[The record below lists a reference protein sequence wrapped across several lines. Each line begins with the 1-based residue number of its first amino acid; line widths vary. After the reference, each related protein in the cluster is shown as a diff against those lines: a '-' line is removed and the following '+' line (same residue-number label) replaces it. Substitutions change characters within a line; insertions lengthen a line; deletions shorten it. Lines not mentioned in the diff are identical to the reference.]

1 MESFLR
7 KPFWFFLFIKSDSS
21 PQPSP
26 KERQKIGIP
35 LLLALSGTLEKQT
48 GLQKLVMKSWKW
60 LLKFVL
66 LQLNYNDFEMNS
78 TIESNPLLDRLPKHL
93 KQFIKPQDYSD
104 YTPINQAVWRYV
116 MRKNVNYLS
125 KVAHSSYLEGL
136 KKTGI
141 EIDHI
146 PSMYGMNRILTE
158 IGWAAVAVDGFIPPN
173 AFMEF
178 QAYNVLV
185 IASDIRQLEHIEYT
199 PAPDIIHEGAGHAPI
214 IANPEYAEYLR
225 RFGEIGCKAI
235 SSHKDYEMYEAIRLL
250 SILKEAEDT
259 SQADIDAAEKA
270 VEDLQ
275 NNMGELSEMA
285 QIRNLHW
292 WTVEYG
298 LIGTVDNPKIYGAG
312 LLSSI
317 GESAWCMTDNV
328 KKIPYDLSAA
338 NQSFDI
344 TKLQPQLYVTPDFA
358 HLSMVLE
365 EFANKM
371 ALRTGGLSGINK
383 LIHSNALGT
392 IELSTGIQI
401 SGVFTNVIEEEG
413 KPVYIQTTGKTALSY
428 REKELV
434 GHGTSKHPEGFG
446 SPIGKLKGIN
456 LAIEDMSPRD
466 LSAYS
471 ITESQNVT
479 LEFEGDITVKG
490 EIITGSRNLHGE
502 IILISL
508 KNCTVTH
515 GETILFQPEWGN
527 YDMAIGKKVVSAFS
541 GPADVNSFDLISHV
555 PSSKTIKARHTA
567 ERDDLEILYQTVR
580 NSRET
585 KDTQTSLE
593 PIFEKLHTNHPNDW
607 LLAIEIA
614 ELLKD
619 RNEPQLLQ
627 KVMVYL
633 ENLKAKRPEVAH
645 LIAGGLDLIFDKEKA

>member
-1 MESFLR
+1 
-7 KPFWFFLFIKSDSS
+7 
-21 PQPSP
+21 
-26 KERQKIGIP
+26 
-35 LLLALSGTLEKQT
+35 
-48 GLQKLVMKSWKW
+48 
-60 LLKFVL
+60 
-66 LQLNYNDFEMNS
+66 MNAK
-78 TIESNPLLDRLPKHL
+78 IESNPLIERLPKHL
-93 KQFIKPQDYSD
+93 KQFIKPQNYED

-116 MRKNVNYLS
+116 MRKNVDYLS

-141 EIDHI
+141 EINSI
-146 PSMYGMNRILTE
+146 PSMYGMNRILSE

-250 SILKEAEDT
+250 SILKEAEGT
-259 SQADIDAAEKA
+259 PQSEIEAAEKA

-298 LIGTVDNPKIYGAG
+298 LIGTLENPKIYGAG

-328 KKIPYDLSAA
+328 KKLPYTIEAA
-338 NQSFDI
+338 QQSFDI
-344 TKLQPQLYVTPDFA
+344 TKVQPQLYVTPDFA
-358 HLSMVLE
+358 YLSLILE
-365 EFANKM
+365 EFANTM
-371 ALRTGGLSGINK
+371 ALRTGGLSGIKK
-383 LIHSNALGT
+383 LIDSKALGT
-392 IELSTGIQI
+392 VELSTGLQI
-401 SGVFTNVIEEEG
+401 SGVFTNVIEHEG
-413 KPVYIQTTGKTALSY
+413 KPIYLQTTGKTALAN

-434 GHGTSKHPEGFG
+434 GHGTAAHLEGFG

-466 LSAYS
+466 LKAYD
-471 ITESQNVT
+471 IYEGETAT
-479 LEFEGDITVKG
+479 LEFEGNIKVVG
-490 EIITGSRNLHGE
+490 EIITGKRNLHGE
-502 IILISL
+502 IILISF

-515 GETILFQPEWGN
+515 GETVLFRPEWGT
-527 YDMAIGKKVVSAFS
+527 YDMAVGKKLVSAFS
-541 GPADVNSFDLISHV
+541 GPADVNSFDLIAHV
-555 PSSKTIKARHTA
+555 PSSKTIKASTSE
-567 ERDDLEILYQTVR
+567 ERDALEVLYHTVR
-580 NSRET
+580 NIRET
-585 KDTQTSLE
+585 KDTTTSLA
-593 PIFEKLHTNHPNDW
+593 PIFEKLKEEHSNDW
-607 LLAIEIA
+607 LLCVELA
-614 ELLKD
+614 ELLKA
-619 RNEPQLLQ
+619 RNETQLLNEILSH
-627 KVMVYL
+627 L
-633 ENLKAKRPEVAH
+633 ENLKKQRPEVAQ
-645 LIAGGLDLIFDKEKA
+645 LISNGLELIFEKEETTL

>member
-1 MESFLR
+1 MNT
-7 KPFWFFLFIKSDSS
+7 KIK
-21 PQPSP
+21 
-26 KERQKIGIP
+26 
-35 LLLALSGTLEKQT
+35 
-48 GLQKLVMKSWKW
+48 
-60 LLKFVL
+60 
-66 LQLNYNDFEMNS
+66 
-78 TIESNPLLDRLPKHL
+78 SNPLLDRLPKHL

-141 EIDHI
+141 EVDNI
-146 PSMYGMNRILTE
+146 PSMYGMNRILSE

-250 SILKEAEDT
+250 SILKEAEGT
-259 SQADIDAAEKA
+259 PKAEIEAAEKA

-275 NNMGELSEMA
+275 NNMGDLSEMA

-298 LIGTVDNPKIYGAG
+298 LIGTVENPKIYGAG

-328 KKIPYDLSAA
+328 KKIPYGFSAV

-358 HLSMVLE
+358 YLSLILE
-365 EFANKM
+365 EFANTM
-371 ALRTGGLSGINK
+371 ALRTGGLSGIKK
-383 LIHSNALGT
+383 LIHSKALGT
-392 IELSTGIQI
+392 IELSTGLQI
-401 SGVFTNVIEEEG
+401 SGVFTNVIEEDG
-413 KPVYIQTTGKTALSY
+413 KPIYFQTTGKTALSY

-434 GHGTSKHPEGFG
+434 GHGTATHPEGFG

-466 LSAYS
+466 LKAYGVYEGQTAS
-471 ITESQNVT
+471 
-479 LEFEGDITVKG
+479 LEFEGDIKVVG
-490 EIITGSRNLHGE
+490 EIITGKRNLHGE
-502 IILISL
+502 IILICF

-515 GETILFQPEWGN
+515 GDTILFQPEWGN
-527 YDMAIGKKVVSAFS
+527 YDMAVGKKLVSAFS
-541 GPADVNSFDLISHV
+541 GPADVNSFDLILHV
-555 PSSKTIKARHTA
+555 PSSKTIKAKQTA

-580 NSRET
+580 SIRESNDMT
-585 KDTQTSLE
+585 TSLE
-593 PIFEKLHTNHPNDW
+593 PIFEKLQNAHPNDW
-607 LLAIEIA
+607 LLSVELIEI
-614 ELLKD
+614 LNT
-619 RNEPQLLQ
+619 RNETNLMQEVLLH
-627 KVMVYL
+627 L
-633 ENLKAKRPEVAH
+633 ENLKKQRPEIGK
-645 LIAGGLDLIFDKEKA
+645 LISNGLELIFENEETTH

>member
-1 MESFLR
+1 MS
-7 KPFWFFLFIKSDSS
+7 
-21 PQPSP
+21 
-26 KERQKIGIP
+26 
-35 LLLALSGTLEKQT
+35 T
-48 GLQKLVMKSWKW
+48 
-60 LLKFVL
+60 
-66 LQLNYNDFEMNS
+66 

-93 KQFIKPQDYSD
+93 KQFIKPQNYSD
-104 YTPINQAVWRYV
+104 YSPINQAVWRYV

-146 PSMYGMNRILTE
+146 PSMYGMNRILSE

-235 SSHKDYEMYEAIRLL
+235 SSDKDYQMYEAIRLL

-259 SQADIDAAEKA
+259 PQSEIEKAEKA

-275 NNMGELSEMA
+275 NNMGELSEMS

-298 LIGTVDNPKIYGAG
+298 LIGTIDNPKIYGAG

-328 KKIPYDLSAA
+328 KKIPYDISAA

-344 TKLQPQLYVTPDFA
+344 TKLQPQLYVTPDFSY
-358 HLSMVLE
+358 LSLVLE

-371 ALRTGGLSGINK
+371 ALRTGGLSGIKK
-383 LIHSNALGT
+383 LIQSNALGT

-401 SGVFTNVIEEEG
+401 SGVFTNVIEDEG
-413 KPVYIQTTGKTALSY
+413 KPVYIQTTGKTALAY

-434 GHGTSKHPEGFG
+434 GHGTIKHPEGFG

-466 LSAYS
+466 LKAYD
-471 ITESQNVT
+471 IYESESVT

-515 GETILFQPEWGN
+515 KETILFQPDWGN

-555 PSSKTIKARHTA
+555 PSSKTIKAKHTA
-567 ERDDLEILYQTVR
+567 ERDDLELLYHSVR
-580 NSRET
+580 KIRET
-585 KDTQTSLE
+585 KDITTSLE
-593 PIFEKLHTNHPNDW
+593 PIFQKLRKDHPKDW
-607 LLAIEIA
+607 LLAVEIT

-619 RNEPQLLQ
+619 RNEPKLLQ
-627 KVMVYL
+627 EVMAYL
-633 ENLKAKRPEVAH
+633 EKLKENRPEVAH
-645 LIAGGLDLIFDKEKA
+645 LIDGGLELIFEKEKA